1 MAKKYKI
8 KIFIDKI
15 NSSPP
20 KKNYK
25 TNKIIYNYIDEICSI
40 DLADLIGYKIS
51 NNKGYRYIF
60 VKFDKFSNYTW
71 CTPWKIKMVK
81 Q

>member
-1 MAKKYKI
+1 MAKNDKI

-15 NSSPP
+15 YSSQP

-25 TNKIIYNYIDEICSI
+25 TNKIIYNYIVETWSI

-51 NNKGYRYIF
+51 NNKGYRYTF
-60 VKFDKFSNYTW
+60 VIFDKFSKYTW
-71 CTPWKIKMVK
+71 CTPWKKMVK